1 MTPTPQQAAEQAA
14 QCLYD
19 ADRASQALGMRLI
32 EVAPGFARV
41 TMSVRADMT
50 NGHGCCHGGLIFAL
64 ADSAFAFACNS
75 HGEPTVAAGAMID
88 FLSPVQVGEQLTASA
103 REQWRGSRTGLYDIV
118 VTAADEKIVAL
129 FRGRSH
135 TLKRNG

>member
-75 HGEPTVAAGAMID
+75 HGEPTVAASAMID

-118 VTAADEKIVAL
+118 VTAADQKIVAL

-135 TLKRNG
+135 TLKRKG

>member
-1 MTPTPQQAAEQAA
+1 
-14 QCLYD
+14 
-19 ADRASQALGMRLI
+19 MRLI

-64 ADSAFAFACNS
+64 ADSALAFACNS
-75 HGEPTVAAGAMID
+75 HGEPTVAASAMID

-103 REQWRGSRTGLYDIV
+103 REQWRGSRTGIYDIV
-118 VTAADEKIVAL
+118 VTAADQKIVAL

-135 TLKRNG
+135 TLKRKG